1 MAEKS
6 YQTSKYKETFN
17 QCDLYPVDILKNV
30 FALNLNNILQFKR
43 KIPSTRT
50 EP

>member
-17 QCDLYPVDILKNV
+17 QCDLYPIDILK
-30 FALNLNNILQFKR
+30 KR
-43 KIPSTRT
+43 VRI
-50 EP
+50 EPQ